1 MRSEV
6 TLQHF
11 ILPGEGD
18 RPLCLYAREEAPGVV
33 GAGRLSFDTYFNAFS
48 LLKWRRYT
56 SLSSLFLRV
65 RLRGRC
71 ICQLVE
77 LDASGRETE
86 LARRDCD
93 FAGPGWLELPV
104 EASAGACLVFCRFSF
119 GREEDFAFLE
129 GEFFTRDPAPPFVN
143 IAAVYCTYHREP
155 YLEKNLRA
163 IAGAKAANALL
174 QAHFQVLVVDNGSSL
189 DPEKYAAAGVRLFPN
204 INAGG
209 SGGFAR
215 GMLEA
220 LTLPG
225 TDYALLM
232 DDDTELEP
240 ESLYRL
246 LVFLSFLK
254 PTYKDYFFG
263 GTMFS
268 LEHRELQR
276 VWREQYTGGN
286 TKARAF
292 NLNLNMCL
300 RKNVLLGARL
310 CEVENQYN
318 AWWMCCIPLRVIE
331 RIGLPLPFFVKWDD
345 IEYGLRN
352 QGRILQLNGICVW
365 HEDFAHKTSAFNEFL
380 TVKNTIVTAL
390 LTTPGL
396 GRLFRSL
403 PRLGGHFVLSALK
416 LNYDEL
422 EAHNRGLA
430 IVRQGPAHLR
440 SLAPVTLAAEALRPG
455 AGTRLEDAET
465 YAALEERCL
474 GHGRMSLGQALAV
487 ALTLNGHLLPPFLT
501 RRKVVMRG
509 LHAPRTLLAGEI
521 ALLNAKTRTAT
532 LLTRDRKRFFRL
544 LGAWAWQWFLFFL
557 ACPRLMREYREA
569 QASLVSPGFWRG
581 YLGLDVGAAP
591 AASGKRVS
599 SPAGKPQATKEP

>member
-1 MRSEV
+1 MQGEV
-6 TLQHF
+6 SLQHF
-11 ILPGEGD
+11 ILPGESG
-18 RPLCLYAREEAPGVV
+18 RPLCLYAREEAPGVL
-33 GAGRLSFDTYFNAFS
+33 GPGRLSFDTFFNAFS

-56 SLSSLFLRV
+56 RLSSLFLRL

-71 ICQLVE
+71 TVE
-77 LDASGRETE
+77 LVALDAKGRETE
-86 LARRDCD
+86 LARRQCD
-93 FAGPGWLELPV
+93 FAAPRWLELPV
-104 EASAGACLVFCRFSF
+104 EASDAACLVFCRLSF
-119 GREEDFAFLE
+119 ARQDDFAFLE
-129 GEFFTRDPAPPFVN
+129 GEFFTRDAAPAFVN

-155 YLEKNLRA
+155 YLKKNLRA
-163 IAGAKAANALL
+163 IAGAKAASPLL
-174 QAHFQVLVVDNGSSL
+174 QAHLQVLVVDNAASL
-189 DPEKYAAAGVRLFPN
+189 DPEKYAAEGVRLFPN

-220 LTLPG
+220 LGLTG
-225 TDYALLM
+225 VDYALLM

-254 PTYKDYFFG
+254 AQYKDYFFG

-268 LEHRELQR
+268 LEHRHLQR

-286 TKARAF
+286 TKAKAF
-292 NLNLNMCL
+292 NLDLNMCL

-318 AWWMCCIPLRVIE
+318 AWWMCCIPLRVIA

-352 QGRILQLNGICVW
+352 GGRVLQLNGICVW

-380 TVKNTIVTAL
+380 TVRNTIVTAL
-390 LTTPGL
+390 FTTPSP
-396 GRLFRSL
+396 GRLCRSL

-422 EAHNRGLA
+422 EAHNRALA
-430 IVRQGPAHLR
+430 VLRQGPAQLR
-440 SLAPVTLAAEALRPG
+440 TLAAVTQAAGALRPRP
-455 AGTRLEDAET
+455 GTRLEDPGA
-465 YAALEERCL
+465 YAALEEQCV
-474 GHGRMSLGQALAV
+474 GHGKMSALRALAV
-487 ALTLNGHLLPPFLT
+487 ALTLNGHLLPPCLT
-501 RRKVVMRG
+501 RKNVVMRG
-509 LHAPRTLLAGEI
+509 LHAPQTLRAGEI
-521 ALLNAKTRTAT
+521 AVLDTKTRTAT

-544 LGAWAWQWFLFFL
+544 LAAWGWQWLLFFL
-557 ACPRLMREYREA
+557 ACPRLMKEYREA
-569 QASLVSPGFWRG
+569 RASLVSPEFWRA
-581 YLGLDVGAAP
+581 YLGLAAGDAP
-591 AASGKRVS
+591 AASGQGDR
-599 SPAGKPQATKEP
+599 PQARKPQATKAP